1 VREWVGGNEER
12 KFDLVVDAVGEKSV
26 QLDGWEAVKRTGR
39 YVSLSPWF
47 GAPPEGM
54 EARFESV
61 TAKGF
66 IMDSRG
72 DELAAI
78 GRFLAR
84 GIVRVRVDSVWG
96 LDEFEEAFRRTGTG
110 HAKGKVVLKIG
121 DGE

>member
-1 VREWVGGNEER
+1 
-12 KFDLVVDAVGEKSV
+12 
-26 QLDGWEAVKRTGR
+26 
-39 YVSLSPWF
+39 
-47 GAPPEGM
+47 
-54 EARFESV
+54 
-61 TAKGF
+61 
-66 IMDSRG
+66 MDSRG